1 MQLNLIREARKKH
14 RLSQGK
20 LAAEI
25 GISAA
30 QISRIESG
38 KRRAR
43 LDEAI
48 KIAQLLGLTADEIVN
63 EGPPPSPVAE
73 HIRPHVPRGRGSKV
87 PPNLYITTT
96 KFHLPF
102 PEGKATLEIPDTLS
116 VRSYGALKVWLELIA
131 QMINPETK

>member
-20 LAAEI
+20 LAAVI

-43 LDEAI
+43 LDEAT
-48 KIAQLLGLTADEIVN
+48 KIAQLLGLTVDEIVK
-63 EGPPPSPVAE
+63 EGPPPSLIADV
-73 HIRPHVPRGRGSKV
+73 VTVGPRRLR
-87 PPNLYITTT
+87 LYTT
-96 KFHLPF
+96 KVHLPL
-102 PEGKATLEIPDTLS
+102 PEGKATLEIPATLS
-116 VRSYGALKVWLELIA
+116 VRSYEALKVWLELIA
-131 QMINPETK
+131 RMINPEIK

>member
-14 RLSQGK
+14 RLSQAK

-48 KIAQLLGLTADEIVN
+48 KIAQLLGLSVDAIVN
-63 EGPPPSPVAE
+63 EGPLPPLIAE
-73 HIRPHVPRGRGSKV
+73 MHRGQLPPQLPRLWGLKTKV
-87 PPNLYITTT
+87 
-96 KFHLPF
+96 HLPL
-102 PEGKATLEIPDTLS
+102 PEGNATLEIPVTLS
-116 VRSYGALKVWLELIA
+116 VRSYEALKVWLELLA
-131 QMINPETK
+131 QMLNPEIN